1 MRGSID
7 PLLEQPLGFMVG
19 YLSVAVLEL
28 IVFLSFFE
36 LVTKYRCWQE
46 IKRGNLA
53 ASLATGGKIFGI
65 AHIIRSAAT
74 EPTIYDFMVW
84 SSAGVGLLFV
94 AYIMFQFVST
104 VFQVDKE
111 IADGNVAVGFMALTV
126 SVSISYLIGACIG

>member
-1 MRGSID
+1 LRGSID

-46 IKRGNLA
+46 IKRGNVA

-65 AHIIRSAAT
+65 SHIIWRAAT
-74 EPTIYDFMVW
+74 EPTIYDFMAW
-84 SSAGVGLLFV
+84 SSIGVGLLFV
-94 AYIMFQFVST
+94 AYILFQFLTT

-111 IADGNVAVGFMALTV
+111 IADGNVAVGFIALTV